1 MCVCVSSSSS
11 CLGPLKQFLLTYLY
25 FIFIYVH
32 SLQSNFYRSVHNYD
46 FTADSIPFFQQGIDS
61 FCKMCITS
69 ALAHRQ
75 HWKTLQHGIAFSI
88 SSFVRHLKSK
98 LSQPLL
104 QPPSLAQQTLFSL
117 AAGML
122 TIRGGQIKLP
132 NESRLVS
139 IYVSSAG
146 NTNSLKRCQ
155 SLQVGICL
163 CKYCLS
169 EAQNMSF
176 AIKKETQLQIGSV
189 KSCYWWDK
197 NVFNVSQLFWITL
210 YAAVLQVHDVVLY
223 ELNAHTPQFFLSFH
237 LSVELW
243 GSRLFSCQTH
253 KTHVYLV
260 KTEHWPTSRS
270 NFLENVNTHG
280 FELWKLSANDTLVF
294 FQLIM

>member
-1 MCVCVSSSSS
+1 MFTYICILYVY
-11 CLGPLKQFLLTYLY
+11 LYLY
-25 FIFIYVH
+25 FIFIPVY
-32 SLQSNFYRSVHNYD
+32 SLQSNFHHTVPNYD
-46 FTADSIPFFQQGIDS
+46 FIKDTVYPFFQLAIDS

-69 ALAHRQ
+69 ALAHMQ

-88 SSFVRHLKSK
+88 ISFVRHLKSK

-155 SLQVGICL
+155 PFQVGICL

-169 EAQNMSF
+169 
-176 AIKKETQLQIGSV
+176 
-189 KSCYWWDK
+189 
-197 NVFNVSQLFWITL
+197 
-210 YAAVLQVHDVVLY
+210 
-223 ELNAHTPQFFLSFH
+223 
-237 LSVELW
+237 
-243 GSRLFSCQTH
+243 
-253 KTHVYLV
+253 
-260 KTEHWPTSRS
+260 
-270 NFLENVNTHG
+270 
-280 FELWKLSANDTLVF
+280 
-294 FQLIM
+294 

>member
-1 MCVCVSSSSS
+1 MLIQFNKQKLIYHTICVQVKKCICVWLGGGSLIIISWTSKTVLVNINIFISYILYI
-11 CLGPLKQFLLTYLY
+11 CLLISVYLY
-25 FIFIYVH
+25 FIFISVYA
-32 SLQSNFYRSVHNYD
+32 LQSNFYRSVPNYD
-46 FTADSIPFFQQGIDS
+46 FIKDTVNPFFQLGIDS

-75 HWKTLQHGIAFSI
+75 HWKTLQHGIVFSI
-88 SSFVRHLKSK
+88 ISFVRHLKSK

-146 NTNSLKRCQ
+146 NTNSLKKCQ

-169 EAQNMSF
+169 
-176 AIKKETQLQIGSV
+176 
-189 KSCYWWDK
+189 
-197 NVFNVSQLFWITL
+197 
-210 YAAVLQVHDVVLY
+210 
-223 ELNAHTPQFFLSFH
+223 
-237 LSVELW
+237 
-243 GSRLFSCQTH
+243 
-253 KTHVYLV
+253 
-260 KTEHWPTSRS
+260 
-270 NFLENVNTHG
+270 
-280 FELWKLSANDTLVF
+280 
-294 FQLIM
+294 